1 MSCGFKVRHPQ
12 HPSLETEVLT
22 SAQGAVESGMRCLEI
37 NSVSIDPDTWWVF
50 NKSQIPLL

>member
-1 MSCGFKVRHPQ
+1 MSRGFKVRHPQ